1 MKQKPTKMFSR
12 AAMTLLLSVL
22 TTMTAWAQN
31 SSTSSDSELRSLTKR
46 RASAI
51 YTDGYWNTLCLP
63 FDVTLEGS
71 PLEGGT
77 LMELDIEST
86 YDDHMTGYDDEEG
99 IIYLFFKEATKIEAN
114 KPYIFKIDKTA
125 GARGTE
131 VSELMAPSFCD
142 SGSEGTSRAPL
153 RVNAGI
159 GVTSQDGN
167 VTFQGTLE
175 PITIYPEDNNVLYLG
190 DKNQLY
196 YPTGEVTISSFNAY
210 FLLNN
215 GLTVTDIAH
224 ARMFTGGEDE
234 ITAVLELKHHVDTT
248 NNKWYTLDGRKLDT
262 KPTQKG
268 VYIVNGNKV
277 VIK

>member
-1 MKQKPTKMFSR
+1 MFSR

-31 SSTSSDSELRSLTKR
+31 SSTSSESELRSLTKR

-51 YTDGYWNTLCLP
+51 NTDGYWNTLCLP

-77 LMELDIEST
+77 LMELDTEST
-86 YDDHMTGYDDEEG
+86 YDDHMTGYDYEEG

-153 RVNAGI
+153 RANDASC
-159 GVTSQDGN
+159 VTSQDGN
-167 VTFQGTLE
+167 VTFKGTLV
-175 PITIYPEDNNVLYLG
+175 PIIIYPKDNNVFYLG
-190 DKNQLY
+190 DENQLY
-196 YPTGEVTISSFNAY
+196 YPTGEVTINACKAY

-262 KPTQKG
+262 KPTKKG
-268 VYIVNGNKV
+268 VYILNGKKV
-277 VIK
+277 VVK

>member
-1 MKQKPTKMFSR
+1 MFSR

-31 SSTSSDSELRSLTKR
+31 SSTSSESELRSLTKK

-51 YTDGYWNTLCLP
+51 NTDGYWNTLCLP
-63 FDVTLEGS
+63 FDVTIEESFLK
-71 PLEGGT
+71 GGT

-86 YDDHMTGYDDEEG
+86 YDDHMTGYDYEEG

-114 KPYIFKIDKTA
+114 KPYIFKMDKTA

-153 RVNAGI
+153 RANDASC
-159 GVTSQDGN
+159 VTSQDGN
-167 VTFQGTLE
+167 VTFKGTLV
-175 PITIYPEDNNVLYLG
+175 PIKISPEDNNVFYLG
-190 DKNQLY
+190 DENQLY
-196 YPTGEVTISSFNAY
+196 YPTGEVTINPFKAY

-215 GLTVTDIAH
+215 GLTITDIAH

-248 NNKWYTLDGRKLDT
+248 NNKWYTLDGRKLDS
-262 KPTQKG
+262 KPTKKG
-268 VYIVNGNKV
+268 LYIHGGRKV